1 MRLVGTLATTRARR
15 GDYIQTFSGRRFWP
29 TDPDPAEITLV
40 DIAHALSNQCR
51 FSGHTREFYS
61 VAEHSVRVAW
71 GCPRELQ
78 RWGLLHDAAEAY
90 LTDLSRPIKH
100 LPAMEP
106 YRAAEAR
113 VMRAVCDRFGLDP
126 AEPPAIKVMDN
137 ILLAT
142 EVRDLMTS
150 DRRVWRKWLTDIAPL
165 PIRIDPWT
173 PTVAR
178 REFLKLAEVLGL
190 E

>member
-51 FSGHTREFYS
+51 FSGHTRSFYG
-61 VAEHSVRVAW
+61 VAEHCVRVCW
-71 GCPRELQ
+71 ECPREDQ

-100 LPAMEP
+100 LDAMKP
-106 YRAAEAR
+106 YRDAEAR
-113 VMRAVCDRFGLDP
+113 VMAAVCKRFKLSP
-126 AEPPAIKVMDN
+126 IEPPAVKVADN
-137 ILLAT
+137 RLLAT
-142 EVRDLMTS
+142 EVRDLMTP
-150 DRRVWRKWLTDIAPL
+150 DKRVWRKWLAEIDPL
-165 PIRIDPWT
+165 PVRIDPWS

-178 REFLKLAEVLGL
+178 REFLRLAGILGL